1 MDSVAPEDVGFSSTR
16 LRRIGDTMRRFVG
29 DGKLAG
35 AVTLVAR
42 QGRLANFEAT
52 GQMDAEAGRPMELD
66 AIFRIASMTKPITVT
81 AALMLFEEGHFHL
94 DDPVADFLPEF
105 AQTKV
110 FVRETANGLEVADLE
125 RPITIRHL
133 MMHTSGLT
141 YEDNP
146 EDPVS
151 RIYTREQVWRPDE
164 TLAEKVRRF
173 AALPLVHQPG
183 ARWTYGVSHDVLGR
197 LIEVIS
203 GQPFD
208 VFLQQRIF
216 SPLEMVDTG
225 FFVPP
230 QKLGRLGP
238 VYTSDGRG
246 GIQRD
251 TNPRNDRSKPPA
263 TPSGGGGLVST
274 ATDYARFCQTL
285 LNGGALGSTRLL
297 GRKTVEL
304 MAANQWM
311 GDQSP
316 FPPNDFALNGY
327 SFGLGVRTRLVVGQ
341 SGVPSSVGEYGWGG
355 AFCTYVWIDPR
366 ERLFGLLMVQHVPF
380 SWRRGQIFQG
390 LVYQAL
396 VD

>member
-1 MDSVAPEDVGFSSTR
+1 MDLVAPEDVGFSSTR
-16 LRRIGDTMRRFVG
+16 LGRIGGTMRRFVDEG
-29 DGKLAG
+29 MLTG

-42 QGRLANFEAT
+42 QGKLAHFEAT
-52 GQMDAEAGRPMELD
+52 GLLDVEAGRPMELD

-110 FVRETANGLEVADLE
+110 YIRENANGLEVADLE

-141 YEDNP
+141 YGGNP

-151 RIYTREQVWRPDE
+151 RIYTREQMWRPDE
-164 TLAEKVRRF
+164 TLVEVTRRLAE
-173 AALPLVHQPG
+173 LPLVHQPG
-183 ARWTYGVSHDVLGR
+183 AQWTYGVSHDVLGR

-208 VFLQQRIF
+208 VFLQQRVF
-216 SPLEMVDTG
+216 GPLEMVDTG

-238 VYTSDGRG
+238 VYTDGRG
-246 GIQRD
+246 GLQRD
-251 TNPRNDRSKPPA
+251 NSPGHDRSKPPLMF
-263 TPSGGGGLVST
+263 SGGGGLVST

-304 MAANQWM
+304 MAANQWL
-311 GDQSP
+311 GENSP
-316 FPPNDFALNGY
+316 YPPNDSALNGY
-327 SFGLGVRTRLVVGQ
+327 GFGLGVRTRLVVGQ

-355 AFCTYVWIDPR
+355 AFCTYVWIDPN
-366 ERLFGLLMVQHVPF
+366 EQLFGLLMVQYTPF
-380 SWRRGQIFQG
+380 SWRRGQILQG
-390 LVYQAL
+390 LAYQAL